1 MLGPYQGTIF
11 CDPAIGHSKLHHF
24 FQNHVLLIRLT
35 RLTDKNWM
43 IVVSG
48 IVMEMIIFSDALLNQ
63 KGFGIRG

>member
-1 MLGPYQGTIF
+1 M
-11 CDPAIGHSKLHHF
+11 GHSKLHHS